1 MPMSKI
7 LCKKVLEVYP
17 GKEFKEERE
26 IEIGGGGKVSGRKR
40 EGGRKRES
48 GVCVRERFIE

>member
-1 MPMSKI
+1 MARS
-7 LCKKVLEVYP
+7 LSGQKVSINIFE
-17 GKEFKEERE
+17 EFKGERE